1 MIVHEAINLTEKK
14 LEEKNSR
21 QLRMCQSREEE
32 MKIEFHIIIEIIQ
45 KNSMVSDGKNLI
57 LNYFL
62 ERFPPSKNL

>member
-62 ERFPPSKNL
+62 